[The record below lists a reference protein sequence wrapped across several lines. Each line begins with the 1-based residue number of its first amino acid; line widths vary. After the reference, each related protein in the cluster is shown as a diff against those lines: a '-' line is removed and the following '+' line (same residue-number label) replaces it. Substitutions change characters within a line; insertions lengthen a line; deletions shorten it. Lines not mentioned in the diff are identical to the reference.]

1 MAIVV
6 RIDVQLARR
15 KMSVG
20 EFAEQ
25 VGLTPANVAVLK
37 NGRAKAV
44 RFSTLEAMCRVLEC
58 QPGDLLEWVD
68 AEDPSTRAGAQRS
81 GTSQT
86 AVSGGSV
93 SVVPS

>member
-6 RIDVQLARR
+6 RIDVELAKR

-44 RFSTLEAMCRVLEC
+44 RFATLEAMCRVLEC
-58 QPGDLLEWVD
+58 QPGDLLEWVPD
-68 AEDPSTRAGAQRS
+68 ESLLQR
-81 GTSQT
+81 
-86 AVSGGSV
+86 
-93 SVVPS
+93 

>member
-6 RIDVQLARR
+6 RIDVELAKR

-20 EFAEQ
+20 EFAEK

-44 RFSTLEAMCRVLEC
+44 RFTTLDAMCRTLGC
-58 QPGDLLEWVD
+58 QPGDLLEWV
-68 AEDPSTRAGAQRS
+68 EDE
-81 GTSQT
+81 
-86 AVSGGSV
+86 
-93 SVVPS
+93 

>member
-6 RIDVQLARR
+6 RIDVELAKR
-15 KMSVG
+15 KLSVG
-20 EFAEQ
+20 DFAER

-44 RFSTLEAMCRVLEC
+44 RFSTLDAMCRVLEC

-68 AEDPSTRAGAQRS
+68 DEADASGVGA
-81 GTSQT
+81 
-86 AVSGGSV
+86 A
-93 SVVPS
+93 

>member
-1 MAIVV
+1 MPIVV
-6 RIDVQLARR
+6 RIDVELARR

-20 EFAEQ
+20 EFADR

-44 RFSTLEAMCRVLEC
+44 RFSTLEAMCRVLDC

-68 AEDPSTRAGAQRS
+68 EVTVDGLSQSASRAVRGTEPS
-81 GTSQT
+81 
-86 AVSGGSV
+86 
-93 SVVPS
+93 